1 MNYNLQG
8 KTWEGA
14 SDLPQPRTAPSLTL
28 VQKAGQR
35 GRAHCAFGL
44 ASNNRNGF
52 LTCKLK
58 RELGTRVHIVRCDM
72 TLACGCSRLGV
83 KEIPTILEKAEL
95 FGASHAFHVVQLL
108 LDRMQPRLN
117 LSLVHLAS
125 SEPIKASI
133 KCVVNVL
140 IGCLLVT
147 HSFSLGNQPLC
158 AQVEAC

>member
-1 MNYNLQG
+1 MKYNLQG
-8 KTWEGA
+8 KAWESA
-14 SDLPQPRTAPSLTL
+14 SELLNRERLLASPWFKELVREEGRTAP
-28 VQKAGQR
+28 
-35 GRAHCAFGL
+35 FGL

-117 LSLVHLAS
+117 VEDVQEAFGPYCSFHVSLP
-125 SEPIKASI
+125 SESKRS
-133 KCVVNVL
+133 
-140 IGCLLVT
+140 
-147 HSFSLGNQPLC
+147 
-158 AQVEAC
+158 

>member
-1 MNYNLQG
+1 MKYNLQG

-14 SDLPQPRTAPSLTL
+14 SELPQPRTAPSLTL

-52 LTCKLK
+52 LICKLK

-108 LDRMQPRLN
+108 LDRF
-117 LSLVHLAS
+117 
-125 SEPIKASI
+125 
-133 KCVVNVL
+133 
-140 IGCLLVT
+140 GCL
-147 HSFSLGNQPLC
+147 FRSLRGIYPVALST
-158 AQVEAC
+158 AVEQHHWTRLR

>member
-1 MNYNLQG
+1 MKYNLQG

-14 SDLPQPRTAPSLTL
+14 SDLPQPGTAPSLTL

-35 GRAHCAFGL
+35 GRAHAFGL

-117 LSLVHLAS
+117 LSLVHLANG
-125 SEPIKASI
+125 EPIKASI

-140 IGCLLVT
+140 IGFLLVT

>member
-44 ASNNRNGF
+44 ASNNRNSF

-72 TLACGCSRLGV
+72 TLAYLKTNAETAHKLSDMIASFVEYRETRAKLAQLEQ
-83 KEIPTILEKAEL
+83 KLEI
-95 FGASHAFHVVQLL
+95 
-108 LDRMQPRLN
+108 
-117 LSLVHLAS
+117 
-125 SEPIKASI
+125 
-133 KCVVNVL
+133 
-140 IGCLLVT
+140 
-147 HSFSLGNQPLC
+147 
-158 AQVEAC
+158 

>member
-14 SDLPQPRTAPSLTL
+14 SDLPQPGTAPSLTL

-35 GRAHCAFGL
+35 GRAHRAFGL

-52 LTCKLK
+52 LTYKLK
-58 RELGTRVHIVRCDM
+58 RELGTPRSYRPVRYDSRVRVQQTRCQRNSDYTRKSGAVRRESCVS
-72 TLACGCSRLGV
+72 LR
-83 KEIPTILEKAEL
+83 P
-95 FGASHAFHVVQLL
+95 AFVGPL
-108 LDRMQPRLN
+108 
-117 LSLVHLAS
+117 
-125 SEPIKASI
+125 PIKASS

-140 IGCLLVT
+140 IGFLLVT

-158 AQVEAC
+158 AQV

>member
-125 SEPIKASI
+125 GDIKASI
-133 KCVVNVL
+133 KCVVNAL
-140 IGCLLVT
+140 IGFLLVT

>member
-35 GRAHCAFGL
+35 GRAHAFGL

-95 FGASHAFHVVQLL
+95 FGASHAFHFVQLL

-117 LSLVHLAS
+117 LSLVDLAS
-125 SEPIKASI
+125 GEPIKASI

-140 IGCLLVT
+140 IGFLLVT

>member
-1 MNYNLQG
+1 MNYNLKG

-35 GRAHCAFGL
+35 GRAHAFGL

-95 FGASHAFHVVQLL
+95 FGASHAFHFVQLL

-117 LSLVHLAS
+117 VEDVQEAFGPYCSFHVSLP
-125 SEPIKASI
+125 SESKRS
-133 KCVVNVL
+133 
-140 IGCLLVT
+140 
-147 HSFSLGNQPLC
+147 
-158 AQVEAC
+158 

>member
-35 GRAHCAFGL
+35 GRAHAFGL

-58 RELGTRVHIVRCDM
+58 RELGTRVHIPVRYD
-72 TLACGCSRLGV
+72 SRV
-83 KEIPTILEKAEL
+83 RVQQTRCQRNSDYTRKS
-95 FGASHAFHVVQLL
+95 GAVRRDSCVSLRPAFVGPHA
-108 LDRMQPRLN
+108 
-117 LSLVHLAS
+117 AS
-125 SEPIKASI
+125 P
-133 KCVVNVL
+133 
-140 IGCLLVT
+140 
-147 HSFSLGNQPLC
+147 
-158 AQVEAC
+158 

>member
-1 MNYNLQG
+1 M
-8 KTWEGA
+8 
-14 SDLPQPRTAPSLTL
+14 
-28 VQKAGQR
+28 
-35 GRAHCAFGL
+35 AHCAFGL

-95 FGASHAFHVVQLL
+95 FGATHAFHFVQLL

-125 SEPIKASI
+125 GEPIKASI

-140 IGCLLVT
+140 IGFLLVT